1 MLKRGQVVL
10 LLLVA
15 LLSIAVYL
23 NMSYN
28 KKNGDFAITQSVETG
43 KVLGEARAVL
53 NDGEDADEPAA
64 EAAAAQ
70 DYFAQARLLRSKT
83 RDETLGLLRS
93 VAENPASDPATRQK
107 ALDDITAIAS
117 AVECEGRIENLVK
130 AKGFDDCVAYL
141 SNTGIN
147 VVVKTDRLDQL
158 ATTKIKEI
166 ILSEITLSGDKIKII
181 ASK

>member
-1 MLKRGQVVL
+1 MLKRSQVVI

-15 LLSIAVYL
+15 LMSIAVYL

-28 KKNGDFAITQSVETG
+28 KKNGDFAITQAVETG
-43 KVLGEARAVL
+43 KVLGEAKSVA
-53 NDGEDADEPAA
+53 NEEEEPAA
-64 EAAAAQ
+64 ETALIY
-70 DYFAQARLLRSKT
+70 DYFSQARLLRSKT
-83 RDETLGLLRS
+83 RDETLTLLRS
-93 VAENPASDPATRQK
+93 VAENKEADQSTRQK
-107 ALDDITAIAS
+107 ALDDMATIAS

-130 AKGFDDCVAYL
+130 AKGFADCVAYL

-147 VVVKTDRLDQL
+147 VVVKSDGLNQVDT
-158 ATTKIKEI
+158 AKIKEI